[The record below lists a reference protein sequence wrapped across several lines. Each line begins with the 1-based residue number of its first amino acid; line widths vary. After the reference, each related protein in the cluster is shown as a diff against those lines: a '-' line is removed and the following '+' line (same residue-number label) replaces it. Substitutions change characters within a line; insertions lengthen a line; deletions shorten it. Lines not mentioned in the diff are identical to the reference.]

1 MLELPENESR
11 PRLVRLLERERA
23 LSVPKLKL
31 LRPLER
37 EPDEPVELELLDADD
52 ARRRRCMRV
61 GSTSGRFASRAKSER
76 TARVGQWGVLRLGK
90 NIPSTVETI
99 PVRLPVLVGGNSS
112 VTKTRCEDATTR
124 SDRAVNCIVVHV
136 LTRSFCMV

>member
-37 EPDEPVELELLDADD
+37 EPDEPVEL
-52 ARRRRCMRV
+52 
-61 GSTSGRFASRAKSER
+61 
-76 TARVGQWGVLRLGK
+76 
-90 NIPSTVETI
+90 
-99 PVRLPVLVGGNSS
+99 
-112 VTKTRCEDATTR
+112 
-124 SDRAVNCIVVHV
+124 
-136 LTRSFCMV
+136 